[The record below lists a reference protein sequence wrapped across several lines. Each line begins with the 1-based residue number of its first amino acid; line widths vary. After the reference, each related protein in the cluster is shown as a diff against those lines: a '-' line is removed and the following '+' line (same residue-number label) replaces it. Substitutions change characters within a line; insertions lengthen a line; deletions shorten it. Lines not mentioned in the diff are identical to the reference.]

1 MIFKQISMPA
11 YTVHYNHSE
20 EQEFLTATNGWRWR
34 HVLEDLDNDLRRH
47 IKYPDNKNSLDI
59 PTLEFVR
66 GMIRDKMSGE
76 NLSFD

>member
-1 MIFKQISMPA
+1 MPA

-20 EQEFLTATNGWRWR
+20 EQEFKTATDGWKWR
-34 HVLEDLDNDLRRH
+34 HVLEDLDNDLRRW

-59 PTLEFVR
+59 ATLERVR
-66 GMIRDKMSGE
+66 TMIYDKMSGE

>member
-11 YTVHYNHSE
+11 YTVHYSHSE
-20 EQEFLTATNGWRWR
+20 EAEFKTATDGWKWR
-34 HVLEDLDNDLRRH
+34 HVLEDLSNDLRRR
-47 IKYPDNKNSLDI
+47 IEYDENKNSLDI

-66 GMIRDKMSGE
+66 EMIYDKMSGE

>member
-1 MIFKQISMPA
+1 MPA

-20 EQEFLTATNGWRWR
+20 EQEFKTATDGWRWR
-34 HVLEDLDNDLRRH
+34 HVLEELDNDLRRH

-59 PTLEFVR
+59 PTLERVR
-66 GMIRDKMSGE
+66 GMICDKMSGE

>member
-1 MIFKQISMPA
+1 MPA

-20 EQEFLTATNGWRWR
+20 EQEFKTATDGWKWR
-34 HVLEDLDNDLRRH
+34 HVLEDLDNDLRRC

-59 PTLEFVR
+59 PTLECIR
-66 GMIRDKMSGE
+66 TMIYNKMSGE

>member
-1 MIFKQISMPA
+1 MPA
-11 YTVHYNHSE
+11 YTVHYSHSE
-20 EQEFLTATNGWRWR
+20 EQGFLTATNGWRWK

-59 PTLEFVR
+59 PTLEHVR
-66 GMIRDKMSGE
+66 EMIRDKMSGE